1 MNYLEEA
8 INTLS
13 KLGPEMFTIVACIAF
28 GYVIRLIPAIP
39 NKWIPTFCILFAPI
53 VYPFLTSTGRVSP
66 DSVNP
71 MMRIVLTGL
80 VLGVLAF
87 VLHDKVIWHLEKYIP
102 GVRKILK
109 HSDETK
115 QFKRDAKTGAVTDL
129 TPPTAPE

>member
-1 MNYLEEA
+1 MNYLEEI

-13 KLGPEMFTIVACIAF
+13 KLGPEMFCIVSCIAF
-28 GYVIRLIPAIP
+28 GYVIRLIPVIP
-39 NKWIPTFCILFAPI
+39 NKWIPAFCIVFAPI

-66 DSVNP
+66 DAVNP

-109 HSDETK
+109 QSDDTK
-115 QFKRDAKTGAVTDL
+115 QFKKDAKGKVDEVK
-129 TPPTAPE
+129 PEP